1 MTRIPSVMTE
11 SRSGFFFR
19 PQALWQMVRLL
30 GHLRNLVVHSNL
42 VVVQVAHTWKE
53 AFVAQVDSVGSKE
66 LVNLGP
72 LMSRSF
78 FVRVDMMEKHPFL
91 VTKLSPYYDR

>member
-42 VVVQVAHTWKE
+42 LTW
-53 AFVAQVDSVGSKE
+53 SWSK
-66 LVNLGP
+66 LPIHG
-72 LMSRSF
+72 R
-78 FVRVDMMEKHPFL
+78 KHSWHKWTP
-91 VTKLSPYYDR
+91 

>member
-1 MTRIPSVMTE
+1 MATSE
-11 SRSGFFFR
+11 
-19 PQALWQMVRLL
+19 
-30 GHLRNLVVHSNL
+30 
-42 VVVQVAHTWKE
+42 TWLFILTWSWSKLPIHGRK
-53 AFVAQVDSVGSKE
+53 AFLAQVDSVGSKE

-78 FVRVDMMEKHPFL
+78 FVRVDMMVKHPFL

>member
-11 SRSGFFFR
+11 STIGFFFR

-42 VVVQVAHTWKE
+42 QNLRSGHNSALRGVTDGFTNDRLAAADHPQMQGSFALAHR
-53 AFVAQVDSVGSKE
+53 
-66 LVNLGP
+66 L
-72 LMSRSF
+72 
-78 FVRVDMMEKHPFL
+78 
-91 VTKLSPYYDR
+91 

>member
-53 AFVAQVDSVGSKE
+53 AFGEASILGHQAVSILRSLTESILTQRGSM
-66 LVNLGP
+66 L
-72 LMSRSF
+72 
-78 FVRVDMMEKHPFL
+78 
-91 VTKLSPYYDR
+91 

>member
-11 SRSGFFFR
+11 STIGFFFR

-53 AFVAQVDSVGSKE
+53 SIPGTGGLRRLE
-66 LVNLGP
+66 GIG
-72 LMSRSF
+72 
-78 FVRVDMMEKHPFL
+78 
-91 VTKLSPYYDR
+91 